1 MKNEELRIL
10 FLIPL
15 LLFFSC
21 VCFSLSLEFDR
32 TTPLYLKNFIE
43 KHVNIVSEDLEQ
55 LWGTELEFPIEIKLE
70 KQRGLGASGEAA
82 FDGEQFYLFLTP
94 VASAIPDLL
103 KHEMMHIYTFQWF
116 YSNDFQSAPLWFIE
130 GLAVWYESHSIESIK
145 DLNPISLMKEINV
158 LEVEAYPVGDAFSR
172 YYQFLADFFYEIDA
186 EYDIRKSFNE
196 MLKRLKKTHDFYLLF
211 DEDSDVFF
219 SLYEVWKRKRILIS
233 LGGFVFL
240 QLSWLLPAV
249 AVVFLGIIYLIRSRR
264 FKDVNIK
271 ELERL
276 YGEKYWRK
284 SDDD

>member
-10 FLIPL
+10 FLISL

-55 LWGTELEFPIEIKLE
+55 LWEIELEFPIEIKLE

-82 FDGEQFYLFLTP
+82 FDGERFYLFLTP

-116 YSNDFQSAPLWFIE
+116 YSNDFQAAPLWFIE

-145 DLNPISLMKEINV
+145 DLNPVSLMKEINV
-158 LEVEAYPVGDAFSR
+158 LEVEKYPAGDAFSR

-186 EYDIRKSFNE
+186 EYDIRNSFNE
-196 MLKRLKKTHDFYLLF
+196 MLKRLKKTRDFYLFF
-211 DEDSDVFF
+211 DEDSEAFF
-219 SLYEVWKRKRILIS
+219 SLYAVWKRKRFLIS
-233 LGGFVFL
+233 LSGFVFL